1 MVRIAITGDV
11 CIKRSKKIFLD
22 DSVAQLLSSFDY
34 RIVNLEGPIGN
45 QHSYQPIKKSG
56 PSLLQSEV
64 AIDFIRQIH
73 ANALT
78 LANNHM
84 MDYGEE
90 ALQNTKNGFTDLQCI
105 GVGNWDESYKPWI
118 VEKDNLHIAIF
129 SFSEMQFGMLSDE
142 WSQGEQSIG
151 CAWVNHHKVNEIIR
165 KYKSNMDYVIAIVHA
180 GVENIEVPLPE
191 WRNRYREL
199 ISNGCDAVISHHP
212 HVVQGFEMFK
222 GKPICYSLGNFC
234 FPLENATFEWTQ
246 GAIAEIVIEKDC
258 LSIKL
263 HGCKINGN
271 ELSIIN
277 DDDWQSQ
284 LNDLCALLNEDVY
297 MEKVNAA
304 CSELLEHY
312 WQLFSCGGLLNPK
325 KIKAKDIC
333 RYLLGK
339 TSYVHL
345 LNNIQCE
352 SHRWC
357 IERGL
362 MNVIKNAK

>member
-11 CIKRSKKIFLD
+11 CIMQSEKIIID
-22 DSVAQLLSSFDY
+22 NSVAKLLSSFDY
-34 RIVNLEGPIGN
+34 RIANLEGPIGN
-45 QHSYQPIKKSG
+45 KNSYQTIKKSG
-56 PSLLQSEV
+56 PSLVQSEV
-64 AIDFIRQIH
+64 AIDFIRHMH
-73 ANALT
+73 ADALS

-84 MDYGEE
+84 MDYGKE
-90 ALQNTKNGFTDLQCI
+90 ALYDTKNKFTDLQYI
-105 GVGNWDESYKPWI
+105 GAGNWDEAYKPLI

-142 WSQGEQSIG
+142 WSQREQSVG
-151 CAWVNHHKVNEIIR
+151 CAWVNHHKVNEIIHDF
-165 KYKSNMDYVIAIVHA
+165 KSKMDYVIVIVHA

-199 ISNGCDAVISHHP
+199 ISNGCDAVIAHHP
-212 HVVQGFEMFK
+212 HIVQGFEMFK

-234 FPLENATFEWTQ
+234 FPLDRATTKWTQ
-246 GAIAEIVIEKDC
+246 GAIAEIVIEKDS

-263 HGCKINGN
+263 YGCKMNGN
-271 ELSIIN
+271 VLSIIN
-277 DDDWQSQ
+277 EEDWQSQ

-297 MEKVNAA
+297 MDKVNAT
-304 CSELLEHY
+304 CRELVDHY
-312 WQLFSCGGLLNPK
+312 WQLFSCGGLFNPK
-325 KIKAKDIC
+325 KIKVKDVC
-333 RYLLGK
+333 RYFLGK
-339 TSYVHL
+339 TSYVHV

-362 MNVIKNAK
+362 KNIIR

>member
-1 MVRIAITGDV
+1 
-11 CIKRSKKIFLD
+11 
-22 DSVAQLLSSFDY
+22 
-34 RIVNLEGPIGN
+34 
-45 QHSYQPIKKSG
+45 
-56 PSLLQSEV
+56 
-64 AIDFIRQIH
+64 
-73 ANALT
+73 
-78 LANNHM
+78 
-84 MDYGEE
+84 
-90 ALQNTKNGFTDLQCI
+90 
-105 GVGNWDESYKPWI
+105 
-118 VEKDNLHIAIF
+118 
-129 SFSEMQFGMLSDE
+129 
-142 WSQGEQSIG
+142 
-151 CAWVNHHKVNEIIR
+151 
-165 KYKSNMDYVIAIVHA
+165 
-180 GVENIEVPLPE
+180 
-191 WRNRYREL
+191 
-199 ISNGCDAVISHHP
+199 VISHHP

-284 LNDLCALLNEDVY
+284 LNDL
-297 MEKVNAA
+297 
-304 CSELLEHY
+304 LLEHY

-362 MNVIKNAK
+362 MNVIKNAE